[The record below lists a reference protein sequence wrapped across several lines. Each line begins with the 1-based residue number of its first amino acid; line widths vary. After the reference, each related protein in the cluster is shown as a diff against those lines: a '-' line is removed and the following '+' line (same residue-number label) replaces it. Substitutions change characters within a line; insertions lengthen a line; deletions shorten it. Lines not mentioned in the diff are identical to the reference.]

1 MSSETPNSGH
11 AKPPIP
17 TPAKKVPA
25 WNIEKRND
33 RLYEVT
39 TLHKWFAISSLL
51 FFVFT
56 VIMIMADYSREWKRY
71 QREFTRISIERAQQD
86 VSKAAG
92 SLDRNKL
99 KQLQVS
105 LAEAQKSQAQNSAVI
120 KTVQKKLDDLNATFV
135 RIDTDYK
142 NSKASYGTEK
152 YDLDEAVAAAKID
165 PKKQPEADR
174 AAKKLAD
181 RDKEMS
187 GLFAQRESLSTQITD
202 TKAELEK
209 YVGKGEEARK
219 GIEDGLANYN
229 RLKTQLNALDPGFL
243 VTSIRNAPVMDMLNA
258 SEKVQQILLSNLY
271 NDQPFKQISR
281 VDRCITCHQGIDN
294 PKNANLP
301 IPYKTH
307 PNLKLYLASASSH
320 PIENFGCTS
329 CHGGLDRSTGFQD
342 AGHTPRN
349 EKQKEE
355 WVKKYG
361 WHTDEFQIAAGTPMM
376 ALDRV
381 ESGCYKCHNS
391 SPDVTQAPAIDNG
404 RDLIRIYG
412 CFGCHKIPGYDGVRK
427 VGPDL
432 STVSGKLTKEWIR
445 KWLADPKAFKS
456 EARMPRFWNNSN
468 NSGIVN
474 GTDWDKRSAAEINA
488 ITDFIWSK
496 SKPKVLPA
504 ANPSGNAAHGKEL
517 VESVGCFGCH
527 AVGSIET
534 SPTQSQTRRRHG
546 FNLAAEGGKVD
557 ASWIY
562 NWVKD
567 PKAVWQE
574 TKMPSLRLSDSEAAD
589 ITAYLSS
596 LKNEA
601 WTAKPLPA
609 VDGAALDSIILELL
623 RANSTDAEARAK
635 LKTMSLE
642 DKNLMAGERLVRR
655 YGCFGCHNIPGMEKE
670 QPIGTELTEAGSKLV
685 SQLDF
690 GFMRIEHDRASW
702 YTQKLTDPRSFDV
715 NRVKTPE
722 ELLKMPNFT
731 FSPQDVQSITMVL
744 TSMVKDK
751 VQQEMREQLPAAVIA
766 GRQLI
771 DEKNCKGCHIIEK
784 MGGDIRGFLR
794 GATNQ
799 LQWPPNLNTEGFKT
813 QPMWLAKFIKDPGA
827 IKLRMFMNTRM
838 PTFHFT
844 EKEVSTLTAYF
855 SAVDKV
861 DYPFISTV
869 VDTTPD
875 KLKVGGQLFE
885 TLKCMSC
892 HPTGNTIPPGKKPEE
907 MAPNLLL
914 AQGRLRPDWVLEWI
928 KDPQTIAPGVS
939 MPSFFSNYPKSD
951 FKDFYDGD
959 AKAQIQAIR
968 DHLFVTVGGGQKS
981 VTAGN

>member
-33 RLYEVT
+33 RLYEAN

-51 FFVFT
+51 LFVFT
-56 VIMIMADYSREWKRY
+56 VVMIMADYSREWKRY
-71 QREFTRISIERAQQD
+71 QREYTQLSIQRAQQD
-86 VSKAAG
+86 VRKALG
-92 SLDRNKL
+92 SVDRNKYS
-99 KQLQVS
+99 QLQGQI
-105 LAEAQKSQAQNSAVI
+105 AAAKKSQEQNSSEISKAE
-120 KTVQKKLDDLNATFV
+120 KKLSDLQATFV

-142 NSKASYGTEK
+142 NSKAKYGTEK
-152 YDLDEAVAAAKID
+152 YDLDEAVAAAKKD
-165 PKKQPEADR
+165 PRKRPEADR
-174 AAKKLAD
+174 AAKILAD
-181 RDKEMS
+181 RKKEMD
-187 GLFAQRESLSTQITD
+187 GLASTEEDLTTQITAA
-202 TKAELEK
+202 KADLEK

-219 GIEDGLANYN
+219 EIDDLIANYN
-229 RLKTQLNALDPGFL
+229 RAKTQLNALDPGFL

-271 NDQPFKQISR
+271 NDQPFKQIPR

-294 PKNANLP
+294 AKNANNP

-307 PNLKLYLASASSH
+307 PKMDLYIASGSKH
-320 PIENFGCTS
+320 PMESFGCTS
-329 CHGGLDRSTGFQD
+329 CHGGLDRATDFQS

-355 WVKKYG
+355 WIRKFG
-361 WHTDEFQIAAGTPMM
+361 WHTDEFLTTPMLAM
-376 ALDRV
+376 DKV

-391 SPDVTQAPAIDNG
+391 SPDVSQAAALDNG

-432 STVSGKLTKEWIR
+432 STVSGKLTKDWVR

-468 NSGIVN
+468 NSGNV
-474 GTDWDKRSAAEINA
+474 GGVDWDKRSAAEINA
-488 ITDFIWSK
+488 ITEYIWSK
-496 SKPKVLPA
+496 SKPKVLPV

-517 VESVGCFGCH
+517 VESLGCFGCH
-527 AVGSIET
+527 AVGSIEAI
-534 SPTQSQTRRRHG
+534 PTQSQTRRRHG
-546 FNLAAEGGKVD
+546 FNLAAQGSKVS

-567 PKAVWQE
+567 PKLVWAE
-574 TKMPSLRLSDSEAAD
+574 TKMPSLRLTDGEAGD

-596 LKNEA
+596 LKNDA
-601 WTAKPLPA
+601 WTAKALPT
-609 VDGAALDSIILELL
+609 VDTASLDAIVLEFL
-623 RANSTDAEARAK
+623 RTGSTEAEARAK
-635 LKTMSLE
+635 LKSMSLDE
-642 DKNLMAGERLVRR
+642 KNLMAGERLVRR
-655 YGCFGCHNIPGMEKE
+655 YGCFGCHNIPGMETE

-690 GFMRIEHDRASW
+690 GFLPLEHDRADW
-702 YTQKLTDPRSFDV
+702 YAQKLTDPRSFDV
-715 NRVKTPE
+715 GRVKTPE

-731 FSPQDVQSITMVL
+731 FKPEDVQAITMVL

-751 VQQEMREQLPAAVIA
+751 VPQEMKEKLSKEVIA

-771 DEKNCKGCHIIEK
+771 DEKNCKGCHIIEQ

-794 GATNQ
+794 GDPAIQ
-799 LQWPPNLNTEGFKT
+799 AQRPPNLNTEGFKT
-813 QPMWLAKFIKDPGA
+813 QPMWLAKFISDPGA
-827 IKLRMFMNTRM
+827 MKLRTFLNTRM

-844 EKEVSTLTAYF
+844 QNEISTLTAYF

-861 DYPFISTV
+861 PFPFISTTV
-869 VDTTPD
+869 ETTPEN
-875 KLKVGGQLFE
+875 LRVGAQLFE

-892 HPTGNTIPPGKKPEE
+892 HPTGNTIPPGKKLED

-914 AQGRLRPDWVLEWI
+914 AQGRLRPDWVLLWL
-928 KDPQTIAPGVS
+928 KDPQAIAPGVS

-951 FKDFYDGD
+951 YKEFLNAD

-968 DHLFVTVGGGQKS
+968 DHLFVTLGGGS
-981 VTAGN
+981 RTTAAAGN

>member
-33 RLYEVT
+33 RLYEIS

-56 VIMIMADYSREWKRY
+56 VIMIMADYSREWKYY
-71 QREFTRISIERAQQD
+71 QREFTRMSIARAKQD
-86 VSKAAG
+86 VDKAAG

-99 KQLQVS
+99 TQYQNE
-105 LAEAQKSQAQNSAVI
+105 LAEATKSEQQNAAAI
-120 KTVQKKLDDLNATFV
+120 APIQKKLDKLNADFV

-152 YDLDEAVAAAKID
+152 YDLDEAVATARKD

-174 AAKKLAD
+174 AKKVLDDRDREMSKLAAD
-181 RDKEMS
+181 RET
-187 GLFAQRESLSTQITD
+187 LSIQITEA
-202 TKAELEK
+202 KAELEK
-209 YVGKGEEARK
+209 FIGKGEAARK
-219 GIEDGLANYN
+219 GKEDALANYN
-229 RLKTQLNALDPGFL
+229 RVKTQLNALDPGFL

-271 NDQPFKQISR
+271 NDEPFKQIPR
-281 VDRCITCHQGIDN
+281 VDRCTTCHQGIDSS
-294 PKNANLP
+294 KNEKNP
-301 IPYKTH
+301 IPYRTH
-307 PNLKLYLASASSH
+307 PNLKLYLASASPH
-320 PIENFGCTS
+320 PLESFGCTT
-329 CHGGLDRSTGFQD
+329 CHGGLDRATSFQD

-349 EKQKEE
+349 EKQKED

-361 WHTDEFQIAAGTPMM
+361 WHTDEFLTTPMA
-376 ALDRV
+376 ALDKV

-391 SPDVTQAPAIDNG
+391 SPDVSQAPALDNG

-432 STVSGKLTKEWIR
+432 ATVSGKLTKDWIR
-445 KWLADPKAFKS
+445 RWLSDPKAFKS

-468 NSGIVN
+468 NSGPEHPE
-474 GTDWDKRSAAEINA
+474 WEKRSVAEINA
-488 ITDFIWSK
+488 ITEFIWSK

-517 VESVGCFGCH
+517 VESIGCFGCH
-527 AVGSIET
+527 SVGPIEQ

-546 FNLAAEGGKVD
+546 FNLASQGSKVS

-567 PKAVWQE
+567 PKLVWAE
-574 TKMPSLRLSDSEAAD
+574 TKMPNLRLTDGEAAD
-589 ITAYLSS
+589 ITAYLTS
-596 LKNEA
+596 LKNDA
-601 WTAKPLPA
+601 WTAKPLPT
-609 VDGAALDSIILELL
+609 VDEAALNTVVLEFL
-623 RANSTDAEARAK
+623 RASSTSVEAEAK
-635 LKTMSLE
+635 LKKMTLE
-642 DKNLMAGERLVRR
+642 EKNLMAGERLVRR

-690 GFMRIEHDRASW
+690 GFIDIEHDRADW
-702 YTQKLTDPRSFDV
+702 YAQKLTDPRSFDV
-715 NRVKTPE
+715 GRVKTPE

-731 FSPQDVQSITMVL
+731 FTPQDVQSITMVL
-744 TSMVKDK
+744 TSMVKDR
-751 VQQEMREQLPAAVIA
+751 VAQEMREKLPAAVIA

-771 DEKNCKGCHIIEK
+771 DEKNCKGCHIIEQ

-794 GATNQ
+794 GDPIKQA
-799 LQWPPNLNTEGFKT
+799 QWPPNLNTEGFKT
-813 QPMWLAKFIKDPGA
+813 QPLWLAKFVNDPGA
-827 IKLRMFMNTRM
+827 LKLRVFMNTRM

-844 EKEVSTLTAYF
+844 QNEISTLTAYF

-861 DYPFISTV
+861 PYPFISTV
-869 VDTTPD
+869 VDTTPE
-875 KLKVGGQLFE
+875 KLRVGAQLFE

-892 HPTGNTIPPGKKPEE
+892 HPTSAVMPAGKEPADI
-907 MAPNLLL
+907 APNLQL
-914 AQGRLRPDWVLEWI
+914 AVGRLRPEWILEWV
-928 KDPQTIAPGVS
+928 KDPQKIFPGTR
-939 MPSFFSNYPKSD
+939 MPGFFPDYPKSPLPQVLG
-951 FKDFYDGD
+951 GD
-959 AKAQIQAIR
+959 AKAQIEAIR

-981 VTAGN
+981 VAAGN